1 MLSLG
6 MQLIKKWIEAHIGY
20 VKELLKDNL
29 QIWLNLIP

>member
-6 MQLIKKWIEAHIGY
+6 VQLIKKWFEAHTGY

-29 QIWLNLIP
+29 HDLI